1 MKSMTSVILVVAIAL
16 FLLGGGAGY
25 AASKD
30 QFPYDDLYSSNPEVR
45 ERARELLDKH
55 KFSRNDLPLLYEAI
69 QRSYRDDDAGAN
81 STRSALL
88 TVLWTVND
96 RSTVNFVKKAYPTLP
111 DNPDIRY
118 SALRVLSEMNTA
130 DSLNLFL
137 DLLIGTRP
145 NLEHFYFGLFV
156 PLYEHTR
163 NAKVLFPR
171 LLELLSDKRYRYP
184 VYSLAVYY
192 RDKKLIANGVFAGYR
207 ERMIED
213 FNQAEVERAA
223 LLESSAEEYSSL
235 SDLLAVIVDGM
246 GSFLKDPEIAGILRE
261 SLDDPDPGVKLYSA
275 ISLVRVGEK
284 VSPESLGPIA
294 ANPATR
300 LDLYEALKEMGQARF
315 FPQAYFTQ
323 YHFAEGDMV
332 RWLCYPTEFGRPP
345 DRIELL
351 ETREITRGGVRG
363 RVYLF
368 KYFYNDD
375 KDGWMVGMSGPQPI
389 KMNELRTWG
398 ELTFSHF
405 NKMDEMSI
413 EEHFES
419 FLDPEIKD
427 QEIEKDTI

>member
-1 MKSMTSVILVVAIAL
+1 MKSMTLVILVVAMAL

-69 QRSYRDDDAGAN
+69 QRSYRDDDARAN

-96 RSTVNFVKKAYPTLP
+96 RSTVNFIKKAYPTLP

-118 SALRVLSEMNTA
+118 SALRVLSVMNTA

-137 DLLIGTRP
+137 DLLVGTRP
-145 NLEHFYFGLFV
+145 NLEHFYFSLFV
-156 PLYEHTR
+156 PLYDHTR

-213 FNQAEVERAA
+213 FNQAEVDRAA
-223 LLESSAEEYSSL
+223 LLESSVEEYSSL

-246 GSFLKDPEIAGILRE
+246 GSFLKDPEIAGIFRE

-284 VSPESLGPIA
+284 VSPESLEPIA
-294 ANPATR
+294 ANPAIR
-300 LDLYEALKEMGQARF
+300 LDLYEAL
-315 FPQAYFTQ
+315 
-323 YHFAEGDMV
+323 
-332 RWLCYPTEFGRPP
+332 EFGRPP

-351 ETREITRGGVRG
+351 KTREITRGGERG